1 MNADNS
7 AKEIYDMILAR
18 YLWTTLGLNL
28 KLFSHVIESKDE
40 PFKGSMETMVDLGTY
55 EFKELNTGK

>member
-1 MNADNS
+1 M
-7 AKEIYDMILAR
+7 
-18 YLWTTLGLNL
+18 LNL

-40 PFKGSMETMVDLGTY
+40 PFKGSMTPMVDLGTN